1 MRLALDPFLP
11 IRSGFQKPLVL
22 RYGLWNGMPRFRSV
36 ATTGCSMYEQAARNI
51 TVLPC
56 SRCSLALLRMKYS
69 GDL

>member
-11 IRSGFQKPLVL
+11 IRNGFQKPLVF
-22 RYGLWNGMPRFRSV
+22 RYGLWNGMPRFRSA

-51 TVLPC
+51 TDLPC
-56 SRCSLALLRMKYS
+56 RNCSSALIRMPYS